1 MPESIGVPTPELLSP
16 VSAPDDAQNPVQ
28 TNAVDPDGV
37 EPLWEQVAVL
47 VAERKRNRFEIGKIL
62 DELHERYAKRGNG
75 TYTARAAAICGS
87 RATAHRWRQWYRQEA
102 GLAPAPETFD
112 EAVEIPLDPKE
123 LRVIFPEQAGPDIA
137 GPVPG
142 DPAPEENPEP
152 TVCSVRVTLSPKEK
166 HEWDSNLAKLV
177 RYFTAV
183 QMTREDG
190 RVIDNQHDA
199 AFFAVWSVA
208 VHPAVQKWEAQ
219 HESN

>member
-1 MPESIGVPTPELLSP
+1 MLTSIGVPTPELLSP
-16 VSAPDDAQNPVQ
+16 VSAPDDAQNPVHA
-28 TNAVDPDGV
+28 NAVHPDGV

-62 DELHERYAKRGNG
+62 DELHGRYARHGNG

-87 RATAHRWRQWYRQEA
+87 RSTATRWRTQYRQEA

-112 EAVEIPLDPKE
+112 EAVEIPFDPRE
-123 LRVIFPEQAGPDIA
+123 VTFPAQAGPNIA

-142 DPAPEENPEP
+142 DPTPEENPEP
-152 TVCSVRVTLSPKEK
+152 TVCSVRVTLSLKEK
-166 HEWDSNLAKLV
+166 KEWDANLAKLV

-199 AFFAVWSVA
+199 AFFAIWSVA

-219 HESN
+219 HEKN